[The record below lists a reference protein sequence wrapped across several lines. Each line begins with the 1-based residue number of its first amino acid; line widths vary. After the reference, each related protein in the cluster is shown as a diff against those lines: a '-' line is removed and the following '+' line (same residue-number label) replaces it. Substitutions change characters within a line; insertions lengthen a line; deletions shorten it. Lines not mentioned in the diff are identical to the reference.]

1 MVRFFRGRA
10 CAIAL
15 LLAGG
20 MLGSDAPEPS
30 AAPGT
35 GTATRTGTSQAATG
49 NASAKKAA
57 TPATK
62 SSTNASTSSAAG
74 PVGARRWELLP
85 ESRTLP
91 EPAQQGTFS
100 ADDVTLW
107 FATFG
112 EGPPV
117 VLLHGGLGNSDHFG
131 ELVPALVARKR
142 RVIVMDSRGHGRSTR
157 SARGISYRQMAD
169 DTVALLDHLA
179 IERAAIVGWSDGGAT
194 GLDLAIRYPERVSK
208 LFVIGTN
215 YAVAGTKKGGS
226 KSKTFPAY
234 FARGRREYARLSPQ
248 PRQLNAFLA
257 ELRAMWGS
265 QPNYTEEQL
274 ASIVAPVVVALGE
287 HDEVVRLDHV
297 REMVQHLGRGRLVV
311 LPGVSHFAMWQD
323 APTFN
328 AEVIEFLEEKP
339 AGVARPGKPGT
350 PGKPAKPGQTG
361 NPVASSRPATSAP
374 SAPLAKPKPAAP
386 KAPSRPE
393 I

>member
-1 MVRFFRGRA
+1 MERFFRGRA
-10 CAIAL
+10 RAIAL

-20 MLGSDAPEPS
+20 LLGGDGLEAR

-35 GTATRTGTSQAATG
+35 GTSKAATG
-49 NASAKKAA
+49 TASA
-57 TPATK
+57 T
-62 SSTNASTSSAAG
+62 SVTNASTSHAAG

-85 ESRTLP
+85 EARALP
-91 EPAQQGTFS
+91 EPARQGTFS
-100 ADDVTLW
+100 ADDVKLW

-328 AEVIEFLEEKP
+328 AEVIEFLEERP
-339 AGVARPGKPGT
+339 AGMGKPGKPGKAGKPGN
-350 PGKPAKPGQTG
+350 PGKPGQRG
-361 NPVASSRPATSAP
+361 KPVASSKSVRSATPTKPTAPATAAP
-374 SAPLAKPKPAAP
+374 PAKPKPAAA
-386 KAPSRPE
+386 KASRPK

>member
-1 MVRFFRGRA
+1 MSYRKRLMARFFRGKARA
-10 CAIAL
+10 VAL

-20 MLGSDAPEPS
+20 LLGGDGLEAS

-35 GTATRTGTSQAATG
+35 GTSKAATG
-49 NASAKKAA
+49 TAPATKAGAPTGPASAKSATSAA
-57 TPATK
+57 SAPA
-62 SSTNASTSSAAG
+62 NRAG
-74 PVGARRWELLP
+74 PVVARRWELLP
-85 ESRTLP
+85 EARALP
-91 EPAQQGTFS
+91 KPTQQGTFS
-100 ADDVTLW
+100 SDDVKLW

-169 DTVALLDHLA
+169 DTAALLEHLA
-179 IERAAIVGWSDGGAT
+179 IDRAAIVGWSDGGAT

-215 YAVAGTKKGGS
+215 YAVSGTKKGGS
-226 KSKTFPAY
+226 KSKTFPLY
-234 FARGRREYARLSPQ
+234 FARCRREHAKLSPQ
-248 PRQLNAFLA
+248 PKQLNAFLG

-265 QPNYTEEQL
+265 QPNTTEEQL
-274 ASIVAPVVVALGE
+274 ASILAPVVVALGE

-297 REMVQHLGRGRLVV
+297 QEMVKHLRRGRLVV
-311 LPGVSHFAMWQD
+311 LPDVSHFAMWQD

-328 AEVIEFLEEKP
+328 AKVIEFLEEKP
-339 AGVARPGKPGT
+339 GKGMS
-350 PGKPAKPGQTG
+350 G
-361 NPVASSRPATSAP
+361 S
-374 SAPLAKPKPAAP
+374 KPKPAPKPTKP
-386 KAPSRPE
+386 KAGAVPK